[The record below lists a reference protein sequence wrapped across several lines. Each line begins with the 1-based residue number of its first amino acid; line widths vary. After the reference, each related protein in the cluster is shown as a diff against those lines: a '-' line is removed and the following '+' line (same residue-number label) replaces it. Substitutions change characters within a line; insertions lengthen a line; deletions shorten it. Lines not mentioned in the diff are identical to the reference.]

1 MIVGTAVSII
11 GSALLITL
19 DADTS
24 TIKWAA
30 YMVVVGIGTGSAVN
44 LPYTALQVALK

>member
-11 GSALLITL
+11 GSVLLTL

-44 LPYTALQVALK
+44 LPYTALQVVLK